1 MFFHYKMNARGSFES
16 TEQTTA
22 RVLLESPAILVYTI
36 NCQKS
41 AERVE
46 ILVSPLLKTRATRI
60 IVSYVRNESPSK
72 QATQKLATNQNSCC
86 VTTAFILCYQPARSK
101 RLPPD
106 IRVAHEGKK
115 TIGVGIRVDHC
126 FVLPIFILI
135 ISTIVSIL
143 DSSKKKRLLLI
154 TRRLIH
160 WLLHSNQYLFFI
172 IKCCLFLPL

>member
-60 IVSYVRNESPSK
+60 IVSYLRNESPSK

-106 IRVAHEGKK
+106 IRVAHEGQKK
-115 TIGVGIRVDHC
+115 QQGLKLGLIAGVL
-126 FVLPIFILI
+126 LPFYYKSIINALLPGQFLVVSLVIIIIL
-135 ISTIVSIL
+135 
-143 DSSKKKRLLLI
+143 KNFLLI
-154 TRRLIH
+154 RD
-160 WLLHSNQYLFFI
+160 
-172 IKCCLFLPL
+172 